1 MRSGRGRPAL
11 TAPDPVG
18 ELAEAGVKRVRVHYS
33 DLLGTTR
40 AKVVPLELLEE
51 LLDDGLRFC
60 VSVFSIDHTGVM
72 LDGTG
77 LCEEVTFRDMEVI
90 PDLSTLRIVPW
101 ERETA
106 ICLGD
111 CHFDGSP
118 LPAEPRG
125 ILRRAL
131 AEAEA
136 RGIRVKCGHELEF
149 FLLRRTSEGRFEP
162 YADVPGLVYRLDPRV
177 DPLGVVRA
185 MEDGVRGL
193 GVNVVAANQEYDPSQ
208 WEINCKY
215 DEALKAADDA
225 HLLKLAVKEI
235 AAMNGLTA
243 TFMGRCVGGGGTSGY
258 HLHVSLWDENGTNLM
273 EDADDPHGMSA
284 LARGFVG
291 GELAHARAMT
301 AVMAPTV
308 NAYKR
313 FRAKELAPYWIDWG
327 PDNRTAYVR
336 MPAERG
342 RAARVECRG
351 ADGTANPYLAAAAA
365 VFAGLDG
372 IARDLDPGPPTTGAY
387 DPPVERET
395 IPLSLEEAL
404 DALEADAFMRE
415 KLGGQFM
422 QAFTTIKRNE
432 ARRFSLAVT
441 DWELREYAEAL

>member
-1 MRSGRGRPAL
+1 MAHERLA
-11 TAPDPVG
+11 
-18 ELAEAGVKRVRVHYS
+18 ELADAGIKRVRVHYT

-51 LLDDGLRFC
+51 LLEDGLRFC

-72 LDGTG
+72 PDGTG
-77 LCEEVTFRDMEVI
+77 LREEVTFRDMEVI
-90 PDLSTLRIVPW
+90 PDLSTLRVVPW

-125 ILRRAL
+125 ILRRAI
-131 AEAEA
+131 ADAEA
-136 RGIRVKCGHELEF
+136 RRLRVKYGHELEF
-149 FLLRRTSEGRFEP
+149 FLLRRTPEGRFEP

-185 MEDGVRGL
+185 MEDAVRGL
-193 GVNVVAANQEYDPSQ
+193 GVSVVAANQEYDPSQ

-215 DEALKAADDA
+215 DDALKAADDA

-235 AAMNGLTA
+235 ASMNGLTA
-243 TFMGRCVGGGGTSGY
+243 TFMGRCMDGGGTSGY
-258 HLHVSLWDENGTNLM
+258 HLHVSLWDEAGTNLM
-273 EDADDPHGMSA
+273 DDGTQADGMST
-284 LARGFVG
+284 LARRFVAG
-291 GELAHARAMT
+291 QLAHARGMT

-327 PDNRTAYVR
+327 IDNRSAYVR
-336 MPAERG
+336 VPAERG

-351 ADGTANPYLAAAAA
+351 ADGTANPYLAAAATI
-365 VFAGLDG
+365 FAGLDG
-372 IARDLDPGPPTTGAY
+372 IERELDPGPPTTGAY

-404 DALEADAFMRE
+404 DALEADRFMCE
-415 KLGGQFM
+415 KLGRQFL

-432 ARRFSLAVT
+432 ARRFSVAVT
-441 DWELREYAEAL
+441 DWELREYADAL